1 MKKIRIGIIGAG
13 RISDLHG
20 EGYRHCP
27 EARIYAVCDRDG
39 TLAASRA
46 ARWGAD
52 KSCTDY
58 REILN
63 DPDVDAVDILTPHDL
78 HEKMVIQALEAGK
91 HVAVQKPVTVDLKSA
106 DRMIAAAEKSG
117 RIFKVSENYIFYPP
131 IRKAAELIK
140 EGIIGEPQNIRINL
154 IGAGSGGWEIPD
166 SAWAWRM
173 KEFVESR
180 GMETFDHGHH
190 LWSTVW
196 FLMGSFREVSAWI
209 DNTQGMIDA
218 PAVVM
223 WKHDTPGRYGTCTF
237 SYANGLTMP
246 SDYYANDEWI
256 DITGSRG
263 IIRINRCT
271 GHLVEG
277 PVLSWYDGT
286 RWTHDETTPSDWQE
300 GFTGA
305 MKNFIGS
312 ILGREEP
319 GLSGP
324 QAREILAFNLAVQ
337 RSSDLQRSVFLDEIL
352 HPRKLLLSRWH
363 RSKNKKEIHDFKSRL
378 LRESQGGDRYESLAG
393 RSEELTLALAER
405 SDREK
410 LRGWRVQIG
419 LELKDRT
426 GVTEYL
432 FISDGKTARMEK
444 GPLRGDENLTIS
456 VSSGLWAALLLGK
469 RKLQTAYLQGKLKF
483 RGDLDCAFK
492 LKEVL
497 GL

>member
-1 MKKIRIGIIGAG
+1 VKKLLIGIIGAG
-13 RISDLHG
+13 RISDLHV

-27 EARIYAVCDRDG
+27 EAQLYAVCDKDPE
-39 TLAASRA
+39 LAESR
-46 ARWGAD
+46 RVQWGAV
-52 KSCTDY
+52 KSFTDY
-58 REILN
+58 RDLLA
-63 DPDVDAVDILTPHDL
+63 DPAVDAVDILTPHHL
-78 HEKMVIQALEAGK
+78 HEKMVIDALKAGK
-91 HVAVQKPVTVDLKSA
+91 HVAVQKPLSVDLKSA
-106 DRMIAAAEKSG
+106 DRMIAAAEASG
-117 RIFKVSENYIFYPP
+117 RIFKVTENYIFYPP

-140 EGIIGEPQNIRINL
+140 SGIIGEPQNIRINL

-173 KEFVESR
+173 REFVESR

-196 FLMGSFREVSAWI
+196 FLMGSVREVSAWI

-223 WKHDTPGRYGTCTF
+223 WKHSKPGRYGTCTF
-237 SYANGLTMP
+237 SYSNGLNMP

-256 DITGSRG
+256 DITGARG

-271 GHLVEG
+271 GRLVEG
-277 PVLSWYDGT
+277 PVLSWYDGN

-305 MKNFIGS
+305 MKNFIGA
-312 ILGREEP
+312 ILGNQEP
-319 GLSGP
+319 GLSGA

-337 RSSDLQRSVFLDEIL
+337 RSSDKQRSVFLEEIFFPRKFLLPHRHRNRNKKSIL
-352 HPRKLLLSRWH
+352 H
-363 RSKNKKEIHDFKSRL
+363 FKSRL
-378 LRESQGGDRYESLAG
+378 LRESRGGDKYGSLAIQ
-393 RSEELTLALAER
+393 SEELTLALPAR
-405 SDREK
+405 SNREK
-410 LRGWRVQIG
+410 LQGWEVRIG
-419 LELKDRT
+419 LELTEAT

-432 FISDGKTARMEK
+432 YISDGEK
-444 GPLRGDENLTIS
+444 ALIEKSPVTGNENLVIT
-456 VSSGLWAALLLGK
+456 VNSGLWAALLLGR

-483 RGDLDCAFK
+483 RGDMDCAFK

-497 GL
+497 DL

>member
-1 MKKIRIGIIGAG
+1 MNKIRIGIIGAG
-13 RISDLHG
+13 SISDLHR

-27 EARIYAVCDRDG
+27 EAQVYAVCDNNAELADSRRDQ
-39 TLAASRA
+39 
-46 ARWGAD
+46 WGAVR
-52 KSCTDY
+52 SFTDY
-58 REILN
+58 RKLLA
-63 DPDVDAVDILTPHDL
+63 DPEVDAVDILTPHHL
-78 HEKMVIQALEAGK
+78 HEEMVIEALRAGK
-91 HVAVQKPVTVDLKSA
+91 HVAVQKPLSVDLQSA
-106 DRMIAAAEKSG
+106 DRMIAAAKASG
-117 RIFKVSENYIFYPP
+117 RIFKVTENYIFYPP

-140 EGIIGEPQNIRINL
+140 SGIIGEPQNIRINL
-154 IGAGSGGWEIPD
+154 IGAGSGGWDIPD

-223 WKHDTPGRYGTCTF
+223 WKHSQPGRYGTCTF
-237 SYANGLTMP
+237 SYSNGLNMP

-256 DITGSRG
+256 DITGARG

-271 GHLVEG
+271 GRLVEG
-277 PVLSWYDGT
+277 PVLSWYDGNK
-286 RWTHDETTPSDWQE
+286 WTHDETTPSDWQE

-305 MKNFIGS
+305 MQNFIAA
-312 ILGREEP
+312 ILGSQEP
-319 GLSGP
+319 GLSGD

-337 RSSDLQRSVFLDEIL
+337 RSSDRQRSVFLEEIL
-352 HPRKLLLSRWH
+352 FPRKLFLPFRH
-363 RSKNKKEIHDFKSRL
+363 RNHNKKCIRQFKSRL
-378 LRESQGGDRYESLAG
+378 VKESRGNDKYGSLASQ
-393 RSEELTLALAER
+393 SEELTLALPGR
-405 SDREK
+405 SNREK
-410 LRGWRVQIG
+410 LQGWEVRIG
-419 LELKDRT
+419 LELAEPS

-432 FISDGKTARMEK
+432 FISDGKEALVEK
-444 GPLRGDENLTIS
+444 GSVTGEENLIIT
-456 VSSGLWAALLLGK
+456 VNSGLWAALLLGK

-483 RGDLDCAFK
+483 RGDMDCAFK

-497 GL
+497 DL